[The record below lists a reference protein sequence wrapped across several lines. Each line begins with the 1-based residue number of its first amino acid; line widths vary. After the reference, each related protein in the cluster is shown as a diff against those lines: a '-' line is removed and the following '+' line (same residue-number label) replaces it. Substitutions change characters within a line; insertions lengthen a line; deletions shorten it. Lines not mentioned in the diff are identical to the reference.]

1 MKYDEIIDQLTENP
15 GSCIDFIEYEADGGV
30 MLEVRGYE
38 VYSYVKPNEYIDPQ
52 QILDYYGNDLE
63 EDEYRYYAYSPDV
76 RIVIQEPTGLDG
88 RLGPV
93 QEIPEKYVIHINR
106 AFYETGLQV
115 LRIHEEI
122 EPEIPTT
129 AAQRKDGD
137 YDIWT

>member
-15 GSCIDFIEYEADGGV
+15 GCCIDFIEYEADGGV

-38 VYSYVKPNEYIDPQ
+38 VYSHVRPNEYIDPQ

-63 EDEYRYYAYSPDV
+63 EEEYRYYAYSPDV
-76 RIVIQEPTGLDG
+76 RIVIQEPTGLNG
-88 RLGPV
+88 RLGPI

-115 LRIHEEI
+115 LRIQEEI

-129 AAQRKDGD
+129 AVQRKDGD